1 MPGVVYFLILRRFG
15 DRDAPR
21 RPLSTLTE
29 DDADLRGRFKDT
41 VFVDKVDLRNK
52 LRDATAP
59 EGIDLY
65 VLARSFVGS
74 TIQPLFSEAD
84 VLQSGFGQILSG
96 VFSGGVFG
104 QAKPQA
110 PTVASPP
117 RPRQP
122 STPSELPR
130 SSTTPKT
137 ALQGSVRSRDPKSK
151 KPAAR
156 PLAKRAYA
164 YVDRLR
170 GASKYLDAD
179 DNARLVEEA
188 SIDGF
193 LLKQV
198 RRSVVGLPGVSRPT
212 KFHLEWFRR
221 GVPLCRDAFTPSTR
235 LVTASRPR
243 RSAQVRA
250 QSEDAVLYS

>member
-1 MPGVVYFLILRRFG
+1 M
-15 DRDAPR
+15 
-21 RPLSTLTE
+21 
-29 DDADLRGRFKDT
+29 
-41 VFVDKVDLRNK
+41 
-52 LRDATAP
+52 
-59 EGIDLY
+59 
-65 VLARSFVGS
+65 
-74 TIQPLFSEAD
+74 
-84 VLQSGFGQILSG
+84 
-96 VFSGGVFG
+96 
-104 QAKPQA
+104 
-110 PTVASPP
+110 ASPP

-193 LLKQV
+193 FRPRGGRCGLAWCESTDEISSRVVLSRRPICSV
-198 RRSVVGLPGVSRPT
+198 RTTPSPGPRLRTPSPLCARTRRSPPAGASSKRSLCTIRRRDPKSGDSIGFT
-212 KFHLEWFRR
+212 KK
-221 GVPLCRDAFTPSTR
+221 
-235 LVTASRPR
+235 LVRYAS
-243 RSAQVRA
+243 
-250 QSEDAVLYS
+250 L

>member
-1 MPGVVYFLILRRFG
+1 MILRRFG

-104 QAKPQA
+104 SSKPS
-110 PTVASPP
+110 TVSSTAVSPP

-130 SSTTPKT
+130 SPTTPKT
-137 ALQGSVRSRDPKSK
+137 ALQGSVRSRAPKGK
-151 KPAAR
+151 TKPSAR

-212 KFHLEWFRR
+212 KFHLEWCCLGVRTSRHRRDVASARWRR
-221 GVPLCRDAFTPSTR
+221 GSTPSTR
-235 LVTASRPR
+235 R
-243 RSAQVRA
+243 RR
-250 QSEDAVLYS
+250 E

>member
-1 MPGVVYFLILRRFG
+1 MPGVVYFLISRRFG

-104 QAKPQA
+104 SPKPA
-110 PTVASPP
+110 PIVASPP

-212 KFHLEWFRR
+212 KFHLEWCCL
-221 GVPLCRDAFTPSTR
+221 GVRFVARENDAVAGPK
-235 LVTASRPR
+235 
-243 RSAQVRA
+243 RSALQLH
-250 QSEDAVLYS
+250 AVDGV